1 MVVGFPYLSL
11 EQKSIKFSIYVI
23 GISLY
28 DCLSNTPLLS
38 SSLSLIA
45 KVLLLKPFRV
55 FLIKYMFE
63 IMAKNIILFIYLF
76 ASKNT

>member
-1 MVVGFPYLSL
+1 MNAVFCYEINFVVNPDDSPLG
-11 EQKSIKFSIYVI
+11 
-23 GISLY
+23 GILLY

>member
-38 SSLSLIA
+38 SSSLIA